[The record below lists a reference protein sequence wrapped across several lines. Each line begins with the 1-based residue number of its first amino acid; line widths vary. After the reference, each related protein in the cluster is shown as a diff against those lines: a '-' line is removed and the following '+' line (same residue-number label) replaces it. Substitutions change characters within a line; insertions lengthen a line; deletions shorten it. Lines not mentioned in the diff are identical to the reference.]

1 MIYLASGDI
10 TIDEFTAMMNQYV
23 PTSTLGLRD
32 LFNTF
37 GRRKYSMYLFF
48 ESSVTFCFVKIKDLS
63 GDGAVDKQ
71 EFDQVMKEKGD
82 ELNQD
87 QINIFNK
94 IFQQDENSKVTYER
108 MSSLF
113 DPIIHYKQ

>member
-1 MIYLASGDI
+1 
-10 TIDEFTAMMNQYV
+10 MNQYV

-37 GRRKYSMYLFF
+37 GKQKKNHHQIFIL
-48 ESSVTFCFVKIKDLS
+48 KIIDVS
-63 GDGAVDKQ
+63 GDGTVDKQ

-87 QINIFNK
+87 QINIFTK
-94 IFQQDENSKVTYER
+94 IFEKDENSKVTYER
-108 MSSLF
+108 MYSLLF
-113 DPIIHYKQ
+113 

>member
-1 MIYLASGDI
+1 LK
-10 TIDEFTAMMNQYV
+10 T
-23 PTSTLGLRD
+23 
-32 LFNTF
+32 
-37 GRRKYSMYLFF
+37 
-48 ESSVTFCFVKIKDLS
+48 KDLS
-63 GDGAVDKQ
+63 GDGTVDKQ

-108 MSSLF
+108 MYSLVLN
-113 DPIIHYKQ
+113 Q